1 MISYCAEKL
10 AITITRNMDYERNDV
25 LWLGYALEVIISSV
39 ISVGII
45 AIGACIFHK
54 IPYAILYL
62 ILLVPFRKYS
72 GGYHANTHL
81 NCIILTSG
89 LFYLALLFTELINQI
104 PVYMIIAEYILG
116 GLTILKICPVSS
128 PNKIVDENDKPKYK
142 RISLIILTL
151 ESLLCLAFSH
161 LNATTSKFCFIIILF
176 VLLAA
181 FAGTLIPLSDGEN

>member
-1 MISYCAEKL
+1 MISCWAERIAMYVTK
-10 AITITRNMDYERNDV
+10 NMNYKDSDV
-25 LWLGYALEVIISSV
+25 LWLGYALEVIISSL

-45 AIGACIFHK
+45 AIGACVFQKLI
-54 IPYAILYL
+54 YAILYL
-62 ILLVPFRKYS
+62 LLLVPFRKYS

-89 LFYLALLFTELINQI
+89 LFYLALFFTELINQI

-116 GLTILKICPVSS
+116 GLIILKLCPVSS

-142 RISLIILTL
+142 RISFVILTF

-161 LNATTSKFCFIIILF
+161 LNATISRFCFIIILF

-181 FAGTLIPLSDGEN
+181 FAGTLIPLSDG

>member
-1 MISYCAEKL
+1 MISCWAERIAMYVTK
-10 AITITRNMDYERNDV
+10 NMNYKDSDV
-25 LWLGYALEVIISSV
+25 LWLGYALEVIISSL

-45 AIGACIFHK
+45 AIGACVFQKLI
-54 IPYAILYL
+54 YAILYL

-89 LFYLALLFTELINQI
+89 LFYLALFFTELINQI

-116 GLTILKICPVSS
+116 GLIILKLCPVSS

-142 RISLIILTL
+142 RISFVILTF

-161 LNATTSKFCFIIILF
+161 LNATISRFCFIIILF

-181 FAGTLIPLSDGEN
+181 FAGTLIPLSDG

>member
-1 MISYCAEKL
+1 MISCWAERIAMYVTK
-10 AITITRNMDYERNDV
+10 NMNYKDSDV
-25 LWLGYALEVIISSV
+25 LWLGYALEVIISSL

-45 AIGACIFHK
+45 AIGACVFQKLI
-54 IPYAILYL
+54 YAILYL
-62 ILLVPFRKYS
+62 LLLVPFRKYS

-89 LFYLALLFTELINQI
+89 LFYLALFFTELINQI

-116 GLTILKICPVSS
+116 VLIILKLCPVSS

-142 RISLIILTL
+142 RISFVILTF

-161 LNATTSKFCFIIILF
+161 LNATISRFCFIIILF

-181 FAGTLIPLSDGEN
+181 FAGTLIPLSDG